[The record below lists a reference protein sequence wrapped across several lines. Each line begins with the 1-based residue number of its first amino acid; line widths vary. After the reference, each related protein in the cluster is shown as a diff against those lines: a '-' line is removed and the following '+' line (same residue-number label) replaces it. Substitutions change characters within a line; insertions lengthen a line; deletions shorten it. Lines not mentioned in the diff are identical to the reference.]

1 MSNTRGKRTPRQKA
15 SGWKW
20 AFYILL
26 GLILALFGWLIWRLQ
41 PVDDHAGPAEPIN
54 RVETEGELTF
64 QLSTDKA
71 QLNQLVNLYLE
82 ENLENEFEG
91 YTLSIDENVELGGT
105 IEVIGFSVNFNLQM
119 QPLVMENGDLQLR
132 AEGIQLGSFDLPLG
146 LTLNILGQQLELP
159 EWVRVNSEDEYILV
173 ALNEFELENG
183 MHFAMDKI
191 NLEEDDIR
199 VTIFL
204 PQEAMR

>member
-41 PVDDHAGPAEPIN
+41 PVDDHLGPAETIN

-64 QLSTDKA
+64 LLSTDKA

-82 ENLENEFEG
+82 ENLENYFEG

-105 IEVIGFSVNFNLQM
+105 IEVIGFSVNFTLQM

-159 EWVRVNSEDEYILV
+159 EWVRIDSEDEYILV

>member
-26 GLILALFGWLIWRLQ
+26 GLILALFGWFIWRLQ

>member
-159 EWVRVNSEDEYILV
+159 EWVRINSEDEYILV